1 MKAKDFYNVA
11 VYLRLF
17 KDDGEAGKAES
28 NSITSQR
35 DIIRSFIRK
44 QDNMEIFDFYVDD
57 GWSGANF
64 DRPAFKRMMGD
75 IESGHIDCVI
85 VKDLSRLGRDYI
97 GSGRLIQK
105 TFPEHEVRF
114 IAINDNYDSLTAD
127 FNEESLVLP
136 VKNFINDAYCR
147 DISVKVKSQQKMK
160 RESGQY
166 IGAFAMYGYRKDPD
180 DKNHLIIDKYAAGII
195 ESIFEWKV
203 DGYSFEAIADRLNG
217 MGVLSPMEYKR
228 SNGEKFTTGF
238 RTKKRSKWSA
248 QAVRRI
254 LMDETYIGTLVQGK
268 SERVNYKVKKSV
280 VKPAEEWVRVPNAHE
295 AIISKDLFEVVQQLL
310 KTDCRSASGKN
321 TSHLYSGL
329 LFCGDCGEQMTR
341 RVNRY
346 KGQTKVYFICSNYN
360 KNKKCSRHS
369 ILQDDLDRLVLYGI
383 KSRVE
388 LILDQM
394 AVISKVKDLDM
405 RYDDIVAFD
414 KEIVDLKAEQEKY
427 KKLRAALYEDYKKGI
442 IGEEDFKTFSAI
454 YEEKYAAIESDL
466 EKQMQNLKELFK
478 NGLEAGMKLEQ
489 YKDVL
494 QVESLNRTT
503 LVHLVEK
510 IYVYDDKRVHV
521 VLRHQNQFIKV
532 AMLCDFLKHSEA
544 EGKVK

>member
-11 VYLRLF
+11 VYLRLS

-44 QDNMEIFDFYVDD
+44 HDDMEIFDFYVDD

-64 DRPAFKRMMGD
+64 DRPSFKRMMGD
-75 IESGHIDCVI
+75 IRAGHIDCVI

-97 GSGRLIQK
+97 ESGRLIQK
-105 TFPEHEVRF
+105 TFPDNEVRF

-166 IGAFAMYGYRKDPD
+166 IGAFAMYGYLKDPA
-180 DKNHLIIDKYAAGII
+180 DKNHLIIDEYAAGIVR
-195 ESIFEWKV
+195 SIFEWKV
-203 DGYSFEAIADRLNG
+203 DGYSFAAIADRLNG
-217 MGVLSPMEYKR
+217 MGVLSPMEYKK
-228 SNGEKFTTGF
+228 SNGEKFCTGF
-238 RTKKRSKWSA
+238 RTKARGKWSPV
-248 QAVRRI
+248 AVRRI

-280 VKPAEEWVRVPNAHE
+280 VKPSDEWVRVPKAHE
-295 AIISKDLFEVVQQLL
+295 AIVSKDLFEVVQQLL
-310 KTDCRSASGKN
+310 KTDCRSSSGKD
-321 TSHLYSGL
+321 TSHLYSGIL
-329 LFCGDCGEQMTR
+329 YCGDCGEPMTR
-341 RVNRY
+341 RVVRH
-346 KGQTKVYFICSNYN
+346 KGNTKVYFICSNYN

-369 ILQDDLDRLVLYGI
+369 ILKEDLDKLVLYGI
-383 KSRVE
+383 KSRIE
-388 LILDQM
+388 IILDQM
-394 AVISKVKDLDM
+394 TVIAGVKDLDM

-442 IGEEDFKTFSAI
+442 ISEEDFKTFSAI
-454 YEEKYAAIESDL
+454 YEEKYSGIESDL
-466 EKQMQNLKELFK
+466 EKQMENLKGLFK
-478 NGLEAGMKLEQ
+478 NGLEAGMRLEQ

-494 QVESLNRTT
+494 QVEALNRTT

-510 IYVYDDKRVHV
+510 IFVYDDKRVHV
-521 VLRHQNQFIKV
+521 VLRHQNQFLKV
-532 AMLCDFLKHSEA
+532 GMLYDFLKHSEA
-544 EGKVK
+544 EGKVS

>member
-1 MKAKDFYNVA
+1 
-11 VYLRLF
+11 
-17 KDDGEAGKAES
+17 
-28 NSITSQR
+28 
-35 DIIRSFIRK
+35 
-44 QDNMEIFDFYVDD
+44 
-57 GWSGANF
+57 
-64 DRPAFKRMMGD
+64 
-75 IESGHIDCVI
+75 
-85 VKDLSRLGRDYI
+85 
-97 GSGRLIQK
+97 
-105 TFPEHEVRF
+105 
-114 IAINDNYDSLTAD
+114 
-127 FNEESLVLP
+127 
-136 VKNFINDAYCR
+136 
-147 DISVKVKSQQKMK
+147 
-160 RESGQY
+160 
-166 IGAFAMYGYRKDPD
+166 
-180 DKNHLIIDKYAAGII
+180 
-195 ESIFEWKV
+195 
-203 DGYSFEAIADRLNG
+203 
-217 MGVLSPMEYKR
+217 
-228 SNGEKFTTGF
+228 
-238 RTKKRSKWSA
+238 
-248 QAVRRI
+248 
-254 LMDETYIGTLVQGK
+254 
-268 SERVNYKVKKSV
+268 
-280 VKPAEEWVRVPNAHE
+280 
-295 AIISKDLFEVVQQLL
+295 
-310 KTDCRSASGKN
+310 
-321 TSHLYSGL
+321 
-329 LFCGDCGEQMTR
+329 MTR

-369 ILQDDLDRLVLYGI
+369 ILQDDLDKLVLYGI

-427 KKLRAALYEDYKKGI
+427 KKLRAALYEDYKKDI

-544 EGKVK
+544 EGQVK

>member
-1 MKAKDFYNVA
+1 
-11 VYLRLF
+11 
-17 KDDGEAGKAES
+17 
-28 NSITSQR
+28 
-35 DIIRSFIRK
+35 
-44 QDNMEIFDFYVDD
+44 
-57 GWSGANF
+57 
-64 DRPAFKRMMGD
+64 
-75 IESGHIDCVI
+75 
-85 VKDLSRLGRDYI
+85 
-97 GSGRLIQK
+97 
-105 TFPEHEVRF
+105 
-114 IAINDNYDSLTAD
+114 
-127 FNEESLVLP
+127 
-136 VKNFINDAYCR
+136 
-147 DISVKVKSQQKMK
+147 
-160 RESGQY
+160 
-166 IGAFAMYGYRKDPD
+166 
-180 DKNHLIIDKYAAGII
+180 
-195 ESIFEWKV
+195 
-203 DGYSFEAIADRLNG
+203 
-217 MGVLSPMEYKR
+217 
-228 SNGEKFTTGF
+228 
-238 RTKKRSKWSA
+238 
-248 QAVRRI
+248 
-254 LMDETYIGTLVQGK
+254 
-268 SERVNYKVKKSV
+268 
-280 VKPAEEWVRVPNAHE
+280 
-295 AIISKDLFEVVQQLL
+295 
-310 KTDCRSASGKN
+310 
-321 TSHLYSGL
+321 
-329 LFCGDCGEQMTR
+329 MTR